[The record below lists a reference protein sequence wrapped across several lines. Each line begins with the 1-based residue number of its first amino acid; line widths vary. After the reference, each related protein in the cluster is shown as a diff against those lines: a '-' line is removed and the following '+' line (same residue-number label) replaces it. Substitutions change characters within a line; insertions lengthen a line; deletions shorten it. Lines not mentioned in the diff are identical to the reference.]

1 MDEINHVP
9 LDYRPTKEQVE
20 RWGSVDHVRAFL
32 KERVYGGFVDK
43 DMLPIDE
50 LQSDDE
56 GNVSFSEAIQTK
68 LLIQTLNDYFWG
80 SVARGERTV
89 LKVTDAGAGCG
100 CDTLEFMAAVDNDK
114 KRIKMDVCSVEIDT
128 NKAKMLQANTECLY
142 RNFQSIQ
149 KTQQQKNQN
158 LTQKQGDKEII
169 DHTYNSVCTI
179 INDDYIKIMAD
190 LEQDIVY
197 LDPPWYNYTAQEC
210 ARHEL
215 HLKNKTGER
224 YADGYGV
231 DSILRELLAQNKTR
245 GENCAFR
252 KTKIVVLKTPS
263 LWSAKMLGEI
273 TRMKGLA
280 GTRVVRTKKVDYW
293 ICFLNEIEYNNMK
306 DTRRNFGKILG
317 YETWQQQE
325 AHVKKWFPGTTKYFS
340 KEDPI
345 FLQNFWRDADDD
357 KQIEN
362 EAKKEVKQKFK
373 PKNSQNKAH
382 EIFDWNKECTKNYTA
397 GFLHSHANLHNGE
410 KKLLESSL
418 FTILYGLY
426 RTRNAWQ
433 QHEHEKNIAWNKVL
447 KNTIVLYI
455 GAAGLKAESHHFNE
469 LLKAIPIVHFA
480 CYDIRKIQTALPA
493 EYNNRITIFHK
504 IFTNVDLAR
513 WVSFCNRYTDKSV
526 IVISDIRSEWDHARM
541 EMEATKKVAL
551 AKMKLIFMAKNSDNA
566 NLQEKAQQAREDVTK
581 LFAQNR
587 IIAKYVDQIV
597 QNDNYVQWLWFS
609 TLKKECLNCPI
620 YSAKTREPYQTAENQ
635 NDAYTHFPGAELL
648 QSSTRSSTETR
659 TQVTPIDFKIIKPK
673 NIVYKRKIGS
683 EGNSKDIEVDI
694 SEWDAHKC
702 LNRHFKS
709 FGDASGFLTEFIDY
723 AYNYPKEANP
733 EAMWL
738 NYPTR
743 GIMLHDM
750 KFAWYNSD
758 IDQSKWKKAVDDNI
772 MAMYAGWK
780 DSYNGGL
787 RKEKEPVIEFDL
799 EDWLDTKR
807 IKMDL
812 NYDHKSYDSKIPIDE
827 MIRGENEEMVDITIN
842 SLQFSNLNLKKV
854 KRYLTSSAALF
865 RYENHLRGTSI
876 LERNKLQVNSHN
888 RASHNKSV
896 IWDISQS
903 ALETLLILNLNMG
916 SDPERGAAQLMR
928 HRSSN
933 GNAIKHWSDKM
944 PWEWVVSQLRFNLI
958 NPFAGSLHRTKTR
971 GLELRYNLVADCLMR
986 IAVNNNYPLLYYA
999 GSCTSPQQRM
1009 WIHRLVPLYKGGL
1022 DLARDWYCY
1031 WLQALLENVDGSD
1044 LKYRVGEAAISA
1056 AVSQYMLQGMD
1067 GVLLR
1072 MDGTDTTSFLELH
1085 KWPMGKPVL
1094 YYSCEKGCLGMVQF
1108 CLKGLSLWE
1117 QKRRVNTPRMR
1128 IKRSAYVASMDPN
1141 ADETKLQDMKF
1152 AVVAENYPL
1161 HIAAYNGHAN
1171 VVRFLLGLGAD
1182 PDALNW
1188 YGQGE
1193 TALQC
1198 AEYSHSTTG
1207 HDQQLAAKIGE
1218 CMQILKDF
1226 KAAVAARVEYVLPV
1240 ATAAEDDGEAPAAP

>member
-1 MDEINHVP
+1 MDEVNYVP
-9 LDYRPTKEQVE
+9 LDYTPTNEQVA
-20 RWGSVDHVRAFL
+20 RWGSEDKVREFMR
-32 KERVYGGFVDK
+32 ERVYGGFVNDK
-43 DMLPIDE
+43 MLPVDQ

-68 LLIQTLNDYFWG
+68 LLIQTLDEYFWG
-80 SVARGERTV
+80 GIARDKREV
-89 LKVTDAGAGCG
+89 LMVTDAGAGCG
-100 CDTLEFMAAVDNDK
+100 CDTLEFMAAVDQNG
-114 KRIKMDVCSVEIDT
+114 KRIQMDVCSVEIDKV
-128 NKAKMLQANTECLY
+128 KADMLTANTKCL
-142 RNFQSIQ
+142 RKNLIEQS
-149 KTQQQKNQN
+149 KNKVSQS
-158 LTQKQGDKEII
+158 TCK
-169 DHTYNSVCTI
+169 V
-179 INDDYIKIMAD
+179 INDDYMLIMD
-190 LEQDIVY
+190 ELEQDIVY
-197 LDPPWYNYTAQEC
+197 LDPPWYNYSSVER

-215 HLKNKTGER
+215 HLKNKKGQR
-224 YADGYGV
+224 YPDGYGV
-231 DSILRELLAQNKTR
+231 DKILEKLLFQNRQIDKNEKE
-245 GENCAFR
+245 GILPVKR
-252 KTKIVVLKTPS
+252 KTKILVLKTPTM
-263 LWSAKMLGEI
+263 WIAKMLGEMI
-273 TRMKGLA
+273 RMEGLA
-280 GTRVVRTKKVDYW
+280 GTRMVPTKKYDYL
-293 ICFLNEIEYNNMK
+293 ICFLCRKEYENMK
-306 DTRRNFGKILG
+306 DKKRNFTKIEG
-317 YETWQQQE
+317 YETWRQQQE
-325 AHVKKWFPGTTKYFS
+325 HVKEWFDVGSGFFS
-340 KEDPI
+340 VEAPI
-345 FLQNFWRDADDD
+345 FLQNIWEDADDD
-357 KQIEN
+357 NQTKRIEKKQN
-362 EAKKEVKQKFK
+362 YHGPKK
-373 PKNSQNKAH
+373 KNIKTH
-382 EIFDWNKECTKNYTA
+382 EEIDWNIKCTQMYIPGA
-397 GFLHSHANLHNGE
+397 LHDKTNLHNGE

-418 FTILYGLY
+418 FTILYGIE
-426 RTRNAWQ
+426 RTRRAWQ
-433 QHEHEKNIAWNKVL
+433 KIKGRELITWNDVL
-447 KNTIVLYI
+447 TNTIVLYI
-455 GAAGLKAESHHFNE
+455 GAAGLKEDSHHFKE
-469 LLKAIPIVHFA
+469 LFQAIPTVHFA
-480 CYDIRKIQTALPA
+480 CYDIRKIKTGLTP
-493 EYNNRITIFHK
+493 EYNNRMTVFHK

-513 WVSFCNRYTDKSV
+513 WIAFCNKYTNKSV

-541 EMEATKKVAL
+541 EMEASKKVAL
-551 AKMKLIFMAKNSDNA
+551 AKMKLIFMARHSDND
-566 NLQEKAQQAREDVTK
+566 NLNEKAVEARKDVTK
-581 LFAQNR
+581 LFAENR
-587 IIAKYVDQIV
+587 AIAKYVENIV

-609 TLKKECLNCPI
+609 TFKKECKNCAI
-620 YSAKTREPYQTAENQ
+620 YSAKTREPYQTAENIH
-635 NDAYTHFPGAELL
+635 DSYIHFPGAELL
-648 QSSTRSSTETR
+648 QSATRSSTETR
-659 TQVTPIDFKIIKPK
+659 TQITSTVFEIIIPEDRVFERINERTGKSQTVTLKI
-673 NIVYKRKIGS
+673 
-683 EGNSKDIEVDI
+683 KD
-694 SEWDAHKC
+694 WPAKKC
-702 LNRHFKS
+702 LDAHFKS
-709 FGDASGFLTEFIDY
+709 FGDQSSFVTEYIDY
-723 AYNYPKEANP
+723 AYNYPKEATP
-733 EAMWL
+733 ECMWL

-743 GIMLHDM
+743 KIHLHDM

-758 IDQSKWKKAVDDNI
+758 FQQTHQKKAVDDI
-772 MAMYAGWK
+772 IKEMYANWK
-780 DSYNGGL
+780 KSYFGSL
-787 RKEKEPVIEFDL
+787 KSETIVFDL
-799 EDWLDTKR
+799 EKWLNEKR
-807 IKMDL
+807 QDMEKVDKHI
-812 NYDHKSYDSKIPIDE
+812 HRSYESKIPLDL
-827 MIRGENEEMVDITIN
+827 MIRGDNEEMVTNSIN
-842 SLQFSNLNLKKV
+842 ALQFSNLNLKKV
-854 KRYLTSSAALF
+854 KRYLSSSAALF

-876 LERNKLQVNSHN
+876 LERNKLQVNSHD
-888 RASHNKSV
+888 RASHNNSV

-916 SDPERGAAQLMR
+916 SDPKRGAAQLMHHHSR
-928 HRSSN
+928 N
-933 GNAIKHWSDKM
+933 GNAVKHWSDKM